1 MDEDY
6 PVLGTPGLQ
15 WEDQR
20 LGEGYPQT
28 APEGDVSG
36 MGPTGKQG
44 AKLDQGKCVP
54 SALNAP
60 ANIQIRLMRKDVWTV

>member
-1 MDEDY
+1 MSRGMVENY

-28 APEGDVSG
+28 APEGNVSG
-36 MGPTGKQG
+36 MEPTGKQG
-44 AKLDQGKCVP
+44 AKLDQE
-54 SALNAP
+54 NAFP
-60 ANIQIRLMRKDVWTV
+60 PH